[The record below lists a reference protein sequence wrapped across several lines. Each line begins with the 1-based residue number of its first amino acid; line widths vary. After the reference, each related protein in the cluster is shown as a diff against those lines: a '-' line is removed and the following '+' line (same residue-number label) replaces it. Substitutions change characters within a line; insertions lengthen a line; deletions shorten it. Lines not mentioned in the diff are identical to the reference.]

1 VHSKRLRGGRDC
13 HRPSPER
20 DTVFEE
26 RENTRM
32 HYRFEHRHDAIRR
45 RTMRRSKKSV
55 AKRDRAVVDAS
66 EHDIVHA
73 SAHERDRILA
83 ATRRDIAV
91 ANDRNGRQM
100 VAKLRDERR
109 RRHTGGIPGFENHS
123 SNRRQLLL

>member
-1 VHSKRLRGGRDC
+1 MRG
-13 HRPSPER
+13 
-20 DTVFEE
+20 
-26 RENTRM
+26 
-32 HYRFEHRHDAIRR
+32 
-45 RTMRRSKKSV
+45 SKKSV
-55 AKRDRAVVDAS
+55 AKRDRAVVHAS

-109 RRHTGGIPGFENHS
+109 RRHTGGVPGFENHG
-123 SNRRQLLL
+123 SNSGQLLL